1 MDLKRRERDRR
12 ETAMAEPATYGGAGW
27 RPRVAAHRDDVRA
40 GIVWRDCGANSEFGV
55 LRQVMLAWPDQ
66 VFPSG
71 DPNDSLMLAWPDQ
84 PRLQDQAAAIGAFYE
99 SQDIV
104 VHWVRASAAPP
115 NIIFQRDLFFMTPE
129 GAVLARP
136 GAALRAGEV
145 RWTAATLA
153 QAGVPILGVP
163 RGTALLEGA
172 DALWLRP
179 DLVMV
184 GIGQRTNVAGA
195 DFVASILRDL
205 GVSVVPVALPSGVQ
219 HLLGIVNLLDRD
231 LAAVRADKI
240 TAEILAVLRGAAI
253 ETVVCGP
260 GPDVAEKLG
269 MNFVTLSPRRIVMP
283 QGAPAV
289 RDVLA
294 AAGVQVHELA
304 IGEYVKAAG
313 GLACLTGILQR
324 DIASRG

>member
-1 MDLKRRERDRR
+1 MDMKPRGHKKMS
-12 ETAMAEPATYGGAGW
+12 TAADPATYGGPGW
-27 RPRVAAHRDDVRA
+27 RQRVASHRDDVRA
-40 GIVWRDCGANSEFGV
+40 GIVWHSCGSNSEFGT
-55 LRQVMLAWPDQ
+55 LRQVVLAWPDQ
-66 VFPSG
+66 VLPTG

-84 PRLQDQAAAIGAFYE
+84 YRLQEQAAAIGAFYE
-99 SQDIV
+99 SQDIA
-104 VHWVRASAAPP
+104 VHWVRSATAPP

-129 GAVLARP
+129 GAILARP
-136 GAALRAGEV
+136 GAAPRASEV

-179 DLVMV
+179 DLVLV
-184 GIGQRTNVAGA
+184 GIGQRTNAEGA
-195 DFVASILRDL
+195 AFLASILRDL
-205 GVSVVPVALPSGVQ
+205 SVSVIPVALPPGVQ
-219 HLLGIVNLLDRD
+219 HLLGVVNVLDRD

-240 TAEILAVLRGAAI
+240 TEQLLGILRDAAI
-253 ETVVCGP
+253 EPLVCAAGP
-260 GPDVAEKLG
+260 EVADKLG

-283 QGAPAV
+283 NGAPSVRAV
-289 RDVLA
+289 LT
-294 AAGVQVHELA
+294 AAGVRVHELE

-324 DIASRG
+324 TIDTGS

>member
-1 MDLKRRERDRR
+1 MD
-12 ETAMAEPATYGGAGW
+12 APATYGGPGW
-27 RPRVAAHRDDVRA
+27 RQRIASHRDDVLA
-40 GIVWRDCGANSEFGV
+40 GIVWQACGSNSEFAA
-55 LRQVMLAWPDQ
+55 LRQVVLAWPDQ
-66 VFPSG
+66 VLPEG
-71 DPNDSLMLAWPDQ
+71 DPNDSLMLAWPDRD
-84 PRLQDQAAAIGAFYE
+84 RLQAQAAAIGAFYE
-99 SQDIV
+99 SQEIV
-104 VHWVRASAAPP
+104 VHWVRSTSAPP

-136 GAALRAGEV
+136 GAAPRAAEV

-153 QAGVPILGVP
+153 QAGVPILGTP

-179 DLVMV
+179 DLVLV
-184 GIGQRTNVAGA
+184 GIGQRTNAEGA

-205 GVSVVPVALPSGVQ
+205 GVSVVPVTLPQGVQ
-219 HLLGIVNLLDRD
+219 HLLGIVNFLDRN

-240 TAEILAVLRGAAI
+240 TQELLGILRDASI
-253 ETVVCGP
+253 ETLVCSAGP
-260 GPDVAEKLG
+260 EISEKLG
-269 MNFVTLSPRRIVMP
+269 MNFVTLAPRRIVMP

-289 RDVLA
+289 HATLA
-294 AAGVQVHELA
+294 AAGVVVHELE

-324 DIASRG
+324 RIASGR